1 MLRHSACFCLSRNV
15 NWLLLGSPSRHSKLS
30 PGLPGQLLATS
41 ATLVLLLHNKHTLTS
56 LMLSGRGAVHIS
68 LLALYGVGGWLVRQG
83 LMPVRV
89 LLSAIGFTFSLVFAT
104 QGVVQTLADARRAS
118 ASIRR

>member
-1 MLRHSACFCLSRNV
+1 MHL
-15 NWLLLGSPSRHSKLS
+15 
-30 PGLPGQLLATS
+30 
-41 ATLVLLLHNKHTLTS
+41 
-56 LMLSGRGAVHIS
+56 S

-104 QGVVQTLADARRAS
+104 QGVVQTLADARRVS
-118 ASIRR
+118 ASMRRYFVAVQGAQAVDGPHRCPEILHVCCSCNPEGLAACSVPKSPTLVA